1 MLLYPC
7 AVQVEHDGVGGLIGI
22 GDVRHEGGGIFM
34 SNNGNLLMRL
44 VAIVTSKLLFL
55 YVLWVA
61 IAFKYDMLS
70 LMI

>member
-1 MLLYPC
+1 
-7 AVQVEHDGVGGLIGI
+7 
-22 GDVRHEGGGIFM
+22 
-34 SNNGNLLMRL
+34 MRL